1 MHRLIDAL
9 INLNVEHNPQIQ
21 YYPHHADCQAR
32 IEMGYSQA
40 QKAESR
46 QRVLDTAARQIR
58 EHGLEALGVADCMRS
73 AGLTHGA
80 FYGHFSSRD
89 ALIVAA
95 LEQAMTRGQTR
106 VMSRAAD
113 AAEHSKTPFEAIVDA
128 YLHPAHADNP
138 GTGCALCALAGD
150 AVHATADV
158 KALYTTHLRRLA
170 DQLTQ
175 AAGGGGGDGSGDE
188 AERERS
194 AGTRSG
200 GHDCGRDH
208 AGARSGRSRTG
219 AVNSH
224 RRACAGHDAG
234 RHCPAMNPE

>member
-1 MHRLIDAL
+1 
-9 INLNVEHNPQIQ
+9 
-21 YYPHHADCQAR
+21 
-32 IEMGYSQA
+32 MGYSQA

-89 ALIVAA
+89 ALILAA
-95 LEQAMTRGQTR
+95 LEQAMTRGQKR
-106 VMSRAAD
+106 VMSRAAG

-170 DQLTQ
+170 DQLTH
-175 AAGGGGGDGSGDE
+175 AAVGGDESGDE
-188 AERERS
+188 SGNKALGLGVAATIVGAITLARAVDDHELALS
-194 AGTRSG
+194 ILTAAHALVMKQDGT
-200 GHDCGRDH
+200 
-208 AGARSGRSRTG
+208 A
-219 AVNSH
+219 
-224 RRACAGHDAG
+224 
-234 RHCPAMNPE
+234 

>member
-1 MHRLIDAL
+1 MHRLYRRSV
-9 INLNVEHNPQIQ
+9 NLNVEHNPQIQ

-32 IEMGYSQA
+32 IKMGYSQA

-89 ALIVAA
+89 ALIIAA
-95 LEQAMTRGQTR
+95 LEQAMTRGQKR

-113 AAEHSKTPFEAIVDA
+113 AEKHSKTPLEAIADA

-175 AAGGGGGDGSGDE
+175 AAGGENESGDE
-188 AERERS
+188 SGSEALGLGVAATIVGAITLARAVDDHELALS
-194 AGTRSG
+194 ILTAAHALVMKQDGT
-200 GHDCGRDH
+200 
-208 AGARSGRSRTG
+208 AQQ
-219 AVNSH
+219 
-224 RRACAGHDAG
+224 
-234 RHCPAMNPE
+234 

>member
-1 MHRLIDAL
+1 
-9 INLNVEHNPQIQ
+9 
-21 YYPHHADCQAR
+21 
-32 IEMGYSQA
+32 MGFSQV

-95 LEQAMTRGQTR
+95 LEQAMTRGEKR
-106 VMSRAAD
+106 VMSRGAD

-128 YLHPAHADNP
+128 YLHPAHAENP

-170 DQLTQ
+170 GQLTQ
-175 AAGGGGGDGSGDE
+175 AAGSGDE
-188 AERERS
+188 TLGLGVAATIVGAITLARAVDDHELALSILTAAHALVMTQDGNEPVVN
-194 AGTRSG
+194 AGG
-200 GHDCGRDH
+200 C
-208 AGARSGRSRTG
+208 
-219 AVNSH
+219 
-224 RRACAGHDAG
+224 
-234 RHCPAMNPE
+234 

>member
-1 MHRLIDAL
+1 
-9 INLNVEHNPQIQ
+9 
-21 YYPHHADCQAR
+21 
-32 IEMGYSQA
+32 MGFSQA

-46 QRVLDTAARQIR
+46 QRVVDTAARQIR

-95 LEQAMTRGQTR
+95 LEQAMTRGEAR
-106 VMSRAAD
+106 VMSRATD
-113 AAEHSKTPFEAIVDA
+113 AAEHSKTPFEAIADA

-175 AAGGGGGDGSGDE
+175 AAG
-188 AERERS
+188 
-194 AGTRSG
+194 SG
-200 GHDCGRDH
+200 GETLGLGVATTIVGAITLARAVDDRELALSILTAAH
-208 AGARSGRSRTG
+208 ALVMTQDGNEPGVNGGA
-219 AVNSH
+219 
-224 RRACAGHDAG
+224 C
-234 RHCPAMNPE
+234 